1 MRPPAEKTVGRSI
14 IENDNGQHV
23 FCVLAAFFL
32 IVAFFDVIIALTKK
46 SRVVSLYEAIH
57 SAESVREGG
66 RFMTLSDKLYKILI
80 KGDSWKT
87 ILGGFWV
94 TIQIS
99 LFALLLGTVVGALLC
114 LLRTR
119 KNPIA
124 KGFASVYIAIMR
136 GTPVLMLLLLLYY
149 GIFARAGLTPI
160 TVAVL
165 TFALNVSAHVAELLR
180 SALEAAD
187 KGQAEAARTLGFSAW
202 STFRLVT
209 LPQVLRI
216 AKPVYQ
222 STIVNLIQWT
232 SVVGYV
238 TITDLTRVINN
249 TASRTMQPLLT
260 IIIGMLIY
268 LALSYIIF
276 GLFALS
282 DKIKAKRRGAAV

>member
-1 MRPPAEKTVGRSI
+1 MS
-14 IENDNGQHV
+14 
-23 FCVLAAFFL
+23 F
-32 IVAFFDVIIALTKK
+32 
-46 SRVVSLYEAIH
+46 
-57 SAESVREGG
+57 
-66 RFMTLSDKLYKILI
+66 SDKLYKILI
-80 KGDSWKT
+80 QGDSWKT
-87 ILGGFWV
+87 ILGGLWV
-94 TIQIS
+94 TVQIS
-99 LFALLLGTVVGALLC
+99 FFALLLGTVLGALIC

-119 KNPIA
+119 KNPVARLIS
-124 KGFASVYIAIMR
+124 SVYIAILR

-149 GIFARAGLTPI
+149 GVFARSGVTPI
-160 TVAVL
+160 MVAVI

-202 STFRLVT
+202 QTFRLIT

-249 TASRTMQPLLT
+249 IASRTMQPLLT
-260 IIIGMLIY
+260 ITIGMLIY
-268 LALSYIIF
+268 LALSYIVF

-282 DKIKAKRRGAAV
+282 DRIKLRKRGEQA

>member
-1 MRPPAEKTVGRSI
+1 
-14 IENDNGQHV
+14 
-23 FCVLAAFFL
+23 
-32 IVAFFDVIIALTKK
+32 
-46 SRVVSLYEAIH
+46 
-57 SAESVREGG
+57 
-66 RFMTLSDKLYKILI
+66 MTLSDKLYKILI
-80 KGDSWKT
+80 KGGSWKT
-87 ILGGFWV
+87 ILGGLWV
-94 TIQIS
+94 TIRIS
-99 LFALLLGTVVGALLC
+99 AFALLLGTALGAIIC

-119 KNPIA
+119 KNPLVRGIA
-124 KGFASVYIAIMR
+124 SAYIAVLR

-149 GIFARAGLTPI
+149 GVFARAGLKPV
-160 TVAVL
+160 TVAVV

-180 SALEAAD
+180 SALGAAD

-260 IIIGMLIY
+260 ISIGMLIY
-268 LALSYIIF
+268 LALSYIVF

-282 DKIKAKRRGAAV
+282 DRIKQRKRSEAA

>member
-1 MRPPAEKTVGRSI
+1 
-14 IENDNGQHV
+14 
-23 FCVLAAFFL
+23 
-32 IVAFFDVIIALTKK
+32 
-46 SRVVSLYEAIH
+46 
-57 SAESVREGG
+57 
-66 RFMTLSDKLYKILI
+66 MTLSDKLYTILI

-87 ILGGFWV
+87 ILGGLWV
-94 TIQIS
+94 TLQIS
-99 LFALLLGTVVGALLC
+99 ALALVLGTVLGALIC
-114 LLRTR
+114 LMRTR

-124 KGFASVYIAIMR
+124 RSVASVYIAVLR

-149 GIFARAGLTPI
+149 GVLARAGVAPVM
-160 TVAVL
+160 VAVI

-187 KGQAEAARTLGFSAW
+187 HGQAEAARTLGFSAW
-202 STFRLVT
+202 DTFRLIT

-268 LALSYIIF
+268 LALSYIVF
-276 GLFALS
+276 GLFAIS
-282 DKIKAKRRGAAV
+282 DKIKARKRGAAA

>member
-1 MRPPAEKTVGRSI
+1 MS
-14 IENDNGQHV
+14 
-23 FCVLAAFFL
+23 F
-32 IVAFFDVIIALTKK
+32 
-46 SRVVSLYEAIH
+46 
-57 SAESVREGG
+57 
-66 RFMTLSDKLYKILI
+66 SDKLYRILI
-80 KGDSWKT
+80 QGGSWKT
-87 ILGGFWV
+87 ILGGLWV
-94 TIQIS
+94 TVQIS
-99 LFALLLGTVVGALLC
+99 FFALLLGTRLGALIC

-119 KNPIA
+119 KNPVARLI
-124 KGFASVYIAIMR
+124 ASVYIAILR

-149 GIFARAGLTPI
+149 GVFARSGVTPI
-160 TVAVL
+160 MVAVI

-202 STFRLVT
+202 ETFRLIT

-249 TASRTMQPLLT
+249 IASRTMQPLLT
-260 IIIGMLIY
+260 ITIGMLIY
-268 LALSYIIF
+268 LALSYIVF

-282 DKIKAKRRGAAV
+282 DRIKLRKRGESA

>member
-1 MRPPAEKTVGRSI
+1 MP
-14 IENDNGQHV
+14 
-23 FCVLAAFFL
+23 
-32 IVAFFDVIIALTKK
+32 IV
-46 SRVVSLYEAIH
+46 E
-57 SAESVREGG
+57 
-66 RFMTLSDKLYKILI
+66 KLYQIFI
-80 KGDSWKT
+80 KGDAW
-87 ILGGFWV
+87 IPIVGGFWV

-99 LFALLLGTVVGALLC
+99 ALSLLLGTALGALLC

-119 KNPIA
+119 KSPVA
-124 KGFASVYIAIMR
+124 RGVTTVYIAVLR

-149 GIFARAGLTPI
+149 GVFARTGLTPV

-165 TFALNVSAHVAELLR
+165 TFALNVSAHIAELLR
-180 SALEAAD
+180 SALEATD
-187 KGQAEAARTLGFSAW
+187 KGQAEAARTLGFSTW
-202 STFRLVT
+202 DTFRLVT

-249 TASRTMQPLLT
+249 TASRTMQPMLT
-260 IIIGMLIY
+260 ISVGMLLY
-268 LALSYIIF
+268 LALSYLVF

-282 DKIKAKRRGAAV
+282 DAVAARKRGGDTE

>member
-1 MRPPAEKTVGRSI
+1 
-14 IENDNGQHV
+14 
-23 FCVLAAFFL
+23 
-32 IVAFFDVIIALTKK
+32 
-46 SRVVSLYEAIH
+46 
-57 SAESVREGG
+57 
-66 RFMTLSDKLYKILI
+66 MTLSEKLYKILI

-87 ILGGFWV
+87 ILGGLGV
-94 TIQIS
+94 TVQIS
-99 LFALLLGTVVGALLC
+99 LYALLLGTVLGALLC

-119 KNPIA
+119 KNPLARGI
-124 KGFASVYIAIMR
+124 GSVYIAILR

-149 GIFARAGLTPI
+149 GIFARVGLKPV
-160 TVAVL
+160 TVAVF

-268 LALSYIIF
+268 LALSYIVF

-282 DKIKAKRRGAAV
+282 DKIKARKRRAAA

>member
-1 MRPPAEKTVGRSI
+1 MS
-14 IENDNGQHV
+14 
-23 FCVLAAFFL
+23 F
-32 IVAFFDVIIALTKK
+32 
-46 SRVVSLYEAIH
+46 
-57 SAESVREGG
+57 
-66 RFMTLSDKLYKILI
+66 SDKLYKILI
-80 KGDSWKT
+80 QGGSWKT
-87 ILGGFWV
+87 ILGGLWV
-94 TIQIS
+94 TVQIS
-99 LFALLLGTVVGALLC
+99 FFALLLGTVLGALIC

-119 KNPIA
+119 KNPVARLI
-124 KGFASVYIAIMR
+124 ASVYIAILR

-149 GIFARAGLTPI
+149 GVFARSGVTPI
-160 TVAVL
+160 MVAVI

-202 STFRLVT
+202 QTFRLIT

-249 TASRTMQPLLT
+249 IASRTMQPLLT
-260 IIIGMLIY
+260 ITIGMLIY
-268 LALSYIIF
+268 LALSYIVF

-282 DKIKAKRRGAAV
+282 DRIKLRKRGEIA